1 MEKAN
6 NPTKKD
12 ENICLY
18 ITDKRIVL
26 GGFVSAN
33 PLESNLFGNLLCNLF
48 KIS

>member
-6 NPTKKD
+6 NPTKKN

-26 GGFVSAN
+26 GGFVLAN
-33 PLESNLFGNLLCNLF
+33 PLESHLCRKLLCNLF
-48 KIS
+48 KIW